1 MHNPEKKNKQ
11 TRNERRKYKL
21 KDKHK
26 GYKIQFNV

>member
-1 MHNPEKKNKQ
+1 MHNPEKKKK